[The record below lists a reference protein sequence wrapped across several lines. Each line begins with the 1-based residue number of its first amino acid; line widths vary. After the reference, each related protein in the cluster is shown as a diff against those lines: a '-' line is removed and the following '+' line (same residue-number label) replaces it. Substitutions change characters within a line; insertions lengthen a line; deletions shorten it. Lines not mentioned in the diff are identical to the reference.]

1 MSILGQKFSCP
12 HISDDFRLGADWQQ
26 RRESER
32 RIVTLEDDWVYWNCP
47 APPDGEAWSL
57 PFCVDIDLPK
67 PPSTD
72 SSRSAPRSHLTTGY
86 SSSRNASTTRRRLD
100 PVRLW
105 TR

>member
-57 PFCVDIDLPK
+57 PFL
-67 PPSTD
+67 
-72 SSRSAPRSHLTTGY
+72 
-86 SSSRNASTTRRRLD
+86 RRR
-100 PVRLW
+100 PSQAAEHRLLA
-105 TR
+105 